1 MKTCKNVSFYWQDCF
16 WALGACLE
24 VLLAALIVPFAGWRW
39 LLALSAFPSLVF
51 VFAVKLWVPESARFN
66 VAVGKNDI
74 ALETLE
80 RIARTNNKPMLLGC
94 LIVDD
99 DLQYF
104 SRGRFSDLLNREL
117 RRTTLLLWFIWTG
130 CSFIYYGVVL
140 MTTELFETPGDNVC
154 SLDGSLDQVILIL

>member
-1 MKTCKNVSFYWQDCF
+1 
-16 WALGACLE
+16 
-24 VLLAALIVPFAGWRW
+24 
-39 LLALSAFPSLVF
+39 LLALSAFPSLVL

-104 SRGRFSDLLNREL
+104 
-117 RRTTLLLWFIWTG
+117 
-130 CSFIYYGVVL
+130 
-140 MTTELFETPGDNVC
+140 TPGDNVC

>member
-1 MKTCKNVSFYWQDCF
+1 M
-16 WALGACLE
+16 
-24 VLLAALIVPFAGWRW
+24 
-39 LLALSAFPSLVF
+39 F
-51 VFAVKLWVPESARFN
+51 VFAVRLWVPESARYN
-66 VAVGKNDI
+66 VAVGKTDA

-80 RIARTNNKPMLLGC
+80 RIAATNDKPMLLGR

-99 DLQYF
+99 DVQFF

-154 SLDGSLDQVILIL
+154 SLDGSINQV